1 MVSPVRTGG
10 HPGQITPTG
19 LLPVWRTTYDNVTNW
34 ASTGVA
40 MELFLQ
46 SYARE
51 GAETRN
57 NGYRYHSTRKQN
69 LD

>member
-1 MVSPVRTGG
+1 M
-10 HPGQITPTG
+10 
-19 LLPVWRTTYDNVTNW
+19 WWTTYDNVANR

-40 MELFLQ
+40 TELFSQ

-57 NGYRYHSTRKQN
+57 NGYRYHSTRK
-69 LD
+69 